1 MSSVKS
7 FRGGIHPLHAIGSGK
22 GLTANLPIAEAPAPA
37 RVVLPMAQHIG
48 APCVPC
54 VAVGDRVLRGQAVG
68 QAAGAGGGVGAY
80 CGRVTP
86 GSIEMD
92 RPGPVLL

>member
-37 RVVLPMAQHIG
+37 R
-48 APCVPC
+48 
-54 VAVGDRVLRGQAVG
+54 
-68 QAAGAGGGVGAY
+68 
-80 CGRVTP
+80 
-86 GSIEMD
+86 
-92 RPGPVLL
+92 